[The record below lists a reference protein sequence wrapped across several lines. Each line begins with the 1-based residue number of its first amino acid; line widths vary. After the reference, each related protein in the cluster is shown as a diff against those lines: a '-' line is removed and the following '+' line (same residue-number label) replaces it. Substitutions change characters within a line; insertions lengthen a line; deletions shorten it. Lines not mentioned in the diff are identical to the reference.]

1 VREAP
6 IDRSL
11 LVSPSGA
18 FGATSPLRGEDY
30 PSCAFGATSPLR
42 GEDYHFGPTSPLRGE
57 D

>member
-30 PSCAFGATSPLR
+30 HFGATSPLR
-42 GEDYHFGPTSPLRGE
+42 GEDYRSGATSPLRGE